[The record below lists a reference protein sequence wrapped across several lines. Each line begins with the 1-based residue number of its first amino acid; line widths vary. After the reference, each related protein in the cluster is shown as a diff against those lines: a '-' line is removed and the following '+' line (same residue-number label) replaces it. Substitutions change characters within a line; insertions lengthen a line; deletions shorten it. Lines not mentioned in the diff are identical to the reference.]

1 MTSIFLLFILSL
13 AFIHSANC
21 KIKPKLTYISN
32 PKKSKV
38 ERFFNFGTIE
48 KLRNNL
54 KSSLLPANV
63 TNQILN
69 FKGKEAK
76 IAYDEMRG
84 NYKLSN
90 YYGRAWK
97 EGKIIYYE
105 IFHSD
110 IEASP
115 KKFKTETIDC
125 NRKWYTLW
133 IKKYCYKKIRKI
145 ARAPTAREKL
155 YIKKELMKE
164 SNRTREL
171 KKPKKFILK

>member
-13 AFIHSANC
+13 AFIHSSNC
-21 KIKPKLTYISN
+21 KIIPNLTYISN
-32 PKKSKV
+32 LKKSGV
-38 ERFFNFGTIE
+38 ERFYNFGTLE
-48 KLRNNL
+48 KLRHNL

-69 FKGKEAK
+69 FKGNETN
-76 IAYDEMRG
+76 ITYDEMRG

-90 YYGRAWK
+90 YYGKAWRK
-97 EGKIIYYE
+97 GKIIYYE

-115 KKFKTETIDC
+115 QKFKIETIDC

-164 SNRTREL
+164 SFRTREL
-171 KKPKKFILK
+171 KNPKKIILK

>member
-21 KIKPKLTYISN
+21 KIKPNLTYISN

-48 KLRNNL
+48 KLRHNL

-69 FKGKEAK
+69 FKGNETN
-76 IAYDEMRG
+76 ITYDEMRG

-115 KKFKTETIDC
+115 QKFKIETIDC

-133 IKKYCYKKIRKI
+133 FKKYCYKNIKKI
-145 ARAPTAREKL
+145 ARAPTDKEKL

-164 SNRTREL
+164 SFRTREL
-171 KKPKKFILK
+171 KNPKKIILK